1 MSNIFLFGR
10 KHKFKDIKRK
20 PLRLMMNI
28 VLGLIILAGIVY
40 IVFEFVIKPNI
51 VIDEVIISF
60 EESSVP
66 ISDEIYTLADKLQ
79 GISFAD
85 ADPGSLEAAFIGL
98 DEILNAEII
107 RSLSGKLSIILFP
120 RIPVCMVKTFST
132 NSQDAGDYHPVDA
145 EGVLYAASEK
155 YINYFRMVVPVI
167 EVNSKKVLPG
177 FRDKVPDD
185 MLETANL
192 LLSLQT
198 MDIDLFNLITKV
210 KYDNNSSH
218 NNASAFLRISES
230 EIEFQL
236 SQDLELQPFYDS
248 IKSVVK
254 MAGSWEK
261 EFIRIAVHNDA
272 AICRL

>member
-132 NSQDAGDYHPVDA
+132 NS
-145 EGVLYAASEK
+145 
-155 YINYFRMVVPVI
+155 
-167 EVNSKKVLPG
+167 
-177 FRDKVPDD
+177 
-185 MLETANL
+185 
-192 LLSLQT
+192 
-198 MDIDLFNLITKV
+198 
-210 KYDNNSSH
+210 
-218 NNASAFLRISES
+218 
-230 EIEFQL
+230 
-236 SQDLELQPFYDS
+236 
-248 IKSVVK
+248 
-254 MAGSWEK
+254 
-261 EFIRIAVHNDA
+261 
-272 AICRL
+272 